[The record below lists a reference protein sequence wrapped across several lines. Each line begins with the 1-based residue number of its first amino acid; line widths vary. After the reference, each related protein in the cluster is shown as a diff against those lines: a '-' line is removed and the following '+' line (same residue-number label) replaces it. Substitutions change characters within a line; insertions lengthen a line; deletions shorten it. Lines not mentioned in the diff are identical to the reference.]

1 MSDFLSNFNKSNYD
15 DTKEKKLREDT
26 DKQEATQQESTS
38 SPSNKPFGESK
49 SEPQTRFGPVNVAE
63 PKVDSSSASFETEQ
77 AATSQ
82 TRRSQTEDGTEID
95 PTYHKKRKQKF
106 LLIGMGTFVALCILY
121 FGYYQMTHV
130 ALPDFS
136 GKDLAK
142 ARTWAT
148 ENKVKLK
155 VDQTYSKKIEA
166 NKVISQKSKKGSK
179 IKKGAELTVESSMG
193 ADPEEKLKLPDF
205 MTMKKSEAEKWIK
218 DNKAENISLIDEYS
232 DSLEKGKA
240 ARFEIVNKE
249 VTKENYKRKDKA
261 NIYYSKGKETFEKN
275 ISVPDF
281 TKKMKTE
288 VESWA
293 KTNDI
298 KVTYEEA
305 SSAEIPVESIISQSI
320 AKDQKVAKKDSITV
334 TVSLGKGYTVPNFAE
349 YKQEEAATAVEG
361 LTVQAKSVFTN
372 NVAYGQL
379 ISQSVEAG
387 TQLTSK
393 DELKVNVYYSA
404 GQPYLK
410 DLRGSTLEGDL
421 QKQFYEEFQSKGAN
435 IKYTVRY
442 VDSAEPKGTVVGMSA
457 YNLYVPLDYTV
468 SLDISL
474 GNLAGASNYTPK
486 SPSENGTE
494 KESESKSISQK

>member
-15 DTKEKKLREDT
+15 NTKEKKLRDGSDLER
-26 DKQEATQQESTS
+26 QMEQESVETS
-38 SPSNKPFGESK
+38 SNSHLTEKETES
-49 SEPQTRFGPVNVAE
+49 QATMGPVNVSE
-63 PKVDSSSASFETEQ
+63 PKKENVQPDPEPIQ
-77 AATSQ
+77 Q
-82 TRRSQTEDGTEID
+82 TRRNQPDDGTEID
-95 PTYHKKRKQKF
+95 PTYYKKRKQKRI
-106 LLIGMGTFVALCILY
+106 LIGIGTVVALCLLY
-121 FGYYQMTHV
+121 VGYYQMTHV
-130 ALPDFS
+130 KLPDFT
-136 GKDLAK
+136 GKDLSETRA
-142 ARTWAT
+142 WAA
-148 ENKVKLK
+148 ENKLKLK
-155 VDQTYSKKIEA
+155 VDQTYNKEIET

-179 IKKGAELTVESSMG
+179 IKKGSELTVESSLG
-193 ADPEEKLKLPDF
+193 ADPEEKLTLPDF

-218 DNKAENISLIDEYS
+218 ENRADNVSLIDEYS
-232 DSLEKGKA
+232 DTLEKGKP

-261 NIYYSKGKETFEKN
+261 NMYYSKGKETFEKN

-305 SSAEIPVESIISQSI
+305 SSAEIPAESIISQSI
-320 AKDQKVAKKDSITV
+320 GKDQKVAKKDSLTV
-334 TVSLGKGYTVPNFAE
+334 TVSLGKGYTVPNFAD
-349 YKQEEAATAVEG
+349 YTQEEAGTAVEG
-361 LTVQAKSVFTN
+361 LTVQAKSIFTN
-372 NVAYGQL
+372 NVPYGQL

-393 DELKVNVYYSA
+393 DDLKVKVYYSA

-410 DLRGSTLEGDL
+410 DLRGNTVEGDL
-421 QKQFYEEFQSKGAN
+421 QKKFYEEFQSKGAN
-435 IKYTVRY
+435 IQYTVRY

-457 YNLYVPLDYTV
+457 YNLYVPLEYTV

-474 GNLAGASNYTPK
+474 GNLSGGSNYTPK
-486 SPSENGTE
+486 SPEKGSDDE
-494 KESESKSISQK
+494 KESKDMSQP

>member
-15 DTKEKKLREDT
+15 STKEKKLQEGSEKEEAT
-26 DKQEATQQESTS
+26 KQEATAS
-38 SPSNKPFGESK
+38 SSN
-49 SEPQTRFGPVNVAE
+49 EPQTRIGPVNMADR
-63 PKVDSSSASFETEQ
+63 KVDSFSASSEAEQ
-77 AATSQ
+77 PTTSQ
-82 TRRSQTEDGTEID
+82 TRRSQSEDETEID
-95 PTYHKKRKQKF
+95 PTYHKKRKQKI
-106 LLIGMGTFVALCILY
+106 LLISIGSFAALCILY

-130 ALPDFS
+130 ELPDFA
-136 GKDLAK
+136 GKDLAE

-148 ENKVKLK
+148 DNKVKLK
-155 VDQTYSKKIEA
+155 VDQTYSDKVEA
-166 NKVISQKSKKGSK
+166 NKIISQKVKKGSK
-179 IKKGAELTVESSMG
+179 IKKGAELTVEASTG
-193 ADPEEKLKLPDF
+193 ADPEEKLTLPDF
-205 MTMKKSEAEKWIK
+205 MAMKKSEAEKWIK

-232 DSLEKGKA
+232 DTLEKGKA

-261 NIYYSKGKETFEKN
+261 NMYYSKGKETYEKN

-320 AKDQKVAKKDSITV
+320 AKDQKVAKKDSLTV
-334 TVSLGKGYTVPNFAE
+334 TVSLGKGFIVPNFAD
-349 YKQEEAATAVEG
+349 YTQEEAGSAVEG
-361 LTVQAKSVFTN
+361 LTIQAKSVFTN
-372 NVAYGQL
+372 NVPYGQL

-393 DELKVNVYYSA
+393 DDLKVKVYYSA

-410 DLRGSTLEGDL
+410 DLRGNTLEGDL

-435 IKYTVRY
+435 IQYTVRY

-468 SLDISL
+468 ALDISL
-474 GNLAGASNYTPK
+474 GNLEGAENQSPK
-486 SPSENGTE
+486 ASGNDSAKEPDSKE
-494 KESESKSISQK
+494 KSH

>member
-15 DTKEKKLREDT
+15 NTKEKKLRDGS
-26 DKQEATQQESTS
+26 DKERQTEQESIEAATHLTETS
-38 SPSNKPFGESK
+38 T
-49 SEPQTRFGPVNVAE
+49 EPQTTMGPVNVSEQKKENVQPNPE
-63 PKVDSSSASFETEQ
+63 PIQ
-77 AATSQ
+77 Q
-82 TRRSQTEDGTEID
+82 TRRNQPDDGTEID
-95 PTYHKKRKQKF
+95 PTYYKKRKQKRI
-106 LLIGMGTFVALCILY
+106 LIGIGTVVALCLLY
-121 FGYYQMTHV
+121 AGYYQMTHV
-130 ALPDFS
+130 KLPDFT
-136 GKDLAK
+136 GKDLSE
-142 ARTWAT
+142 ARTWAA
-148 ENKVKLK
+148 ENKLKLK
-155 VDQTYSKKIEA
+155 VDQTYNKEIET

-179 IKKGAELTVESSMG
+179 IKKGSELTVESSLG
-193 ADPEEKLKLPDF
+193 ADPEEKLTLPDF

-218 DNKAENISLIDEYS
+218 ENRADNVSLIDEYS
-232 DSLEKGKA
+232 DTLEKGKP

-261 NIYYSKGKETFEKN
+261 NMYYSKGKETFEKN

-305 SSAEIPVESIISQSI
+305 SSAEIPAESIISQSI
-320 AKDQKVAKKDSITV
+320 GKDQKVAKKDSLTV
-334 TVSLGKGYTVPNFAE
+334 TVSLGKGYTVPNFAD
-349 YKQEEAATAVEG
+349 YTQEEAGTAVEG
-361 LTVQAKSVFTN
+361 LTVQAKSIFTN
-372 NVAYGQL
+372 NVPYGQL

-393 DELKVNVYYSA
+393 DDLKVKVYYSA

-410 DLRGSTLEGDL
+410 DLRGNTVEGDL
-421 QKQFYEEFQSKGAN
+421 QKKFYEEFQSKGAN
-435 IKYTVRY
+435 IQYTVRY

-457 YNLYVPLDYTV
+457 YNLYVPLEYTV

-474 GNLAGASNYTPK
+474 GNLSGGSNYTPK
-486 SPSENGTE
+486 SPEKGSDDE
-494 KESESKSISQK
+494 KESKDMSQP